1 MKQSRF
7 SDERIVAI
15 VKEHEAGMA
24 SAEVCR
30 HHRISGA
37 KFYKWKSKFG
47 RPEVSEAKRLRS
59 LEDENAKLKKFL
71 AEAMLDIAVLKVLAF
86 KKW

>member
-47 RPEVSEAKRLRS
+47 RLEVSDDTLLISTEK
-59 LEDENAKLKKFL
+59 
-71 AEAMLDIAVLKVLAF
+71 
-86 KKW
+86 